1 MPRFDREGF
10 NPDKRINNDS
20 RDRSVPADEN
30 YYGSPKSNFGFDFGK
45 GDEVIDNQRRS
56 DINSYIDSFDVA
68 PPERSERQSQSN
80 FRPEV
85 LRDYDSE
92 RRRENKRQ
100 VTERPPRKKRS
111 RKGQAKSKLKR
122 IVLAVVA
129 VLLAFI
135 LIGGLTVNAALSRIN
150 YDDAKENQYISSRE
164 LKHSAFVKNILLL
177 GVDARP
183 DQESETSRADSMML
197 ISIDMK
203 HKCIKMTS
211 FLRDTWVYIP
221 AHEGEQRLN
230 AASSYDGYSGV
241 VDTIE
246 YNFGVDIDGY
256 VVADFEMFKVL
267 VDSIGGVEVEVTE
280 KEAKEVTN
288 HKKRYGN
295 VKLEAGKHKLTGE
308 QALAYCRIRKID
320 TDFMR
325 TKRQRTVITSI
336 LHEVKKGNPFKLV
349 KMALNSAPYIET
361 NLTKGQLM
369 RMAMAGMTCVKGDMV
384 QQRVPFEHTW
394 DYANKNGASVIAI
407 NVEKNKEQLIDY
419 IYNKTA
425 EEVKAEN
432 E

>member
-1 MPRFDREGF
+1 MPRFDNEGF
-10 NPDKRINNDS
+10 NPNKRIDNDS
-20 RDRSVPADEN
+20 RDRSVPEDEN
-30 YYGSPKSNFGFDFGK
+30 YYGGSIERVFGFSNE
-45 GDEVIDNQRRS
+45 EVRDNQQSR
-56 DINSYIDSFDVA
+56 DINSYIDSFDIA
-68 PPERSERQSQSN
+68 PPERNARQSQQG

-85 LRDYDSE
+85 TRNYDEE
-92 RRRENKRQ
+92 RRRDNKRQ
-100 VTERPPRKKRS
+100 VTERPPRKKRK
-111 RKGQAKSKLKR
+111 RKRNLPTAKKVLYSAIA
-122 IVLAVVA
+122 IVLAVCLIGVLITNA
-129 VLLAFI
+129 VL
-135 LIGGLTVNAALSRIN
+135 GRIN
-150 YDDAKENQYISSRE
+150 YDEHKDNPYISSGE
-164 LKHSAFVKNILLL
+164 LEHSMMVKNILLL

-183 DQESETSRADSMML
+183 NQESETSRADSMML

-230 AASSYDGYSGV
+230 AASSYGGYSAV

-280 KEAKEVTN
+280 KEAKEVTS

-295 VKLEAGKHKLTGE
+295 VTLEAGKHRLTGE

-336 LHEVKKGNPFKLV
+336 LSEVKKGNPFKLIN
-349 KMALNSAPYIET
+349 MAMRSAPYIET
-361 NLTKGQLM
+361 DLTKGQLK
-369 RMAMAGMTCVKGDMV
+369 RVALAGLTCVKGEMV
-384 QQRVPFEHTW
+384 QERVPFEHTW

-407 NVEKNKEQLIDY
+407 NKEKNKEKLIDY

-425 EEVKAEN
+425 EEVKAES